1 VAEGKVLGGTVV
13 FDMLVSYGAST
24 NRRPNAAYVQ
34 AAVEHALGKVD
45 FTQGRRLQLGESVA
59 QPIKSVVVERLGPP
73 YPENSDTFRITV
85 EGFGPLLQRISSV
98 IRTFDFLKSVA
109 DKLKACPG
117 LCRTSVQNSNN
128 VYSAVRVEGQGWVTD
143 ADGNPIPDANPSL
156 DGTNFLYR
164 PKIEYAQFNAT
175 VLPPTNNVGG
185 GEPARPL
192 DVGPTSQTI
201 GDDEVPGWA
210 IFLIILVFVL
220 ILTPVLC
227 YYYARTKYGADK
239 VWIWIRYKCSHS
251 NPTLPFLYKP
261 REELERIRKQLSTV
275 DVNSS
280 KQLSIEDDTQGV
292 GSPGRQTAV

>member
-1 VAEGKVLGGTVV
+1 
-13 FDMLVSYGAST
+13 MY
-24 NRRPNAAYVQ
+24 
-34 AAVEHALGKVD
+34 
-45 FTQGRRLQLGESVA
+45 
-59 QPIKSVVVERLGPP
+59 
-73 YPENSDTFRITV
+73 SDTFQITV

-98 IRTFDFLKSVA
+98 ISTFDFLKSVG
-109 DKLKACPG
+109 DKLRADG
-117 LCRTSVQNSNN
+117 RTSVSRPSNS
-128 VYSAVRVEGQGWVTD
+128 YSPIRVEGRGWLVPED
-143 ADGNPIPDANPSL
+143 ADGNPIPGAKPIPNLSPSA
-156 DGTNFLYR
+156 DGTTFLYR

>member
-1 VAEGKVLGGTVV
+1 LGGTVV
-13 FDMLVSYGAST
+13 FDMRVAYGGST
-24 NRRPNAAYVQ
+24 DRRPDADHMQ
-34 AAVEHALGKVD
+34 AAVEDALSKVD
-45 FTQGRRLQLGESVA
+45 FTQGRRLQSGESVA
-59 QPIKSVVVERLGPP
+59 QPIRFVEVEKLEGEAS
-73 YPENSDTFRITV
+73 YSDTFQITV
-85 EGFGPLLQRISSV
+85 GGFRPLLQRISSV

-143 ADGNPIPDANPSL
+143 ADGNPIPDAKPSL